1 VVEPG
6 APTWSH
12 IAEWYDQLLE
22 AGSGPHDTA
31 TRCTLRLAGRL
42 DGLRILDLAC
52 GTGLA
57 SRALADSDAVEVVG
71 VDSSPDMLS
80 IARAHGGPTKLR
92 YVEDDAQTLA
102 TFADA
107 SFDGVNCQLGLMDI
121 PELDSTLH
129 AVHRVLRPGG
139 WFTFVIG
146 HPCFLAPDAETV
158 ISSDGKL
165 GRWVGDY
172 LTERFWR
179 SQNPN
184 GVRRAGNH
192 HRTVSTY
199 LNALTGHRFGI
210 ERAEEPAASDLLVSQ
225 QPEYRSVPIFLAI
238 KAATQAL

>member
-1 VVEPG
+1 M
-6 APTWSH
+6 
-12 IAEWYDQLLE
+12 
-22 AGSGPHDTA
+22 
-31 TRCTLRLAGRL
+31 LA
-42 DGLRILDLAC
+42 
-52 GTGLA
+52 
-57 SRALADSDAVEVVG
+57 
-71 VDSSPDMLS
+71 
-80 IARAHGGPTKLR
+80 IARGHGGPITLR
-92 YVEDDAQTLA
+92 YVEDDAQSLA

-121 PELDSTLH
+121 PDLGATLD
-129 AVHRVLRPGG
+129 AVRRVLKAGG

-158 ISSDGKL
+158 AGPDGAL

-179 SQNPN
+179 SGNPR

-199 LNALTGHRFGI
+199 LNALSEHGFRI
-210 ERAEEPAASDLLVSQ
+210 ERAEEPAASDLLASQ

-238 KAATQAL
+238 RASMHALT